1 MTIQRPESGSGADVP
16 AAGIREGGSTH
27 PIKARSNVMRTPQS
41 HTALENPPTR
51 SALEDLRMPVQ
62 AKLAAAWTS
71 FMFLYI
77 YVDYF
82 TLYKPGVIHDILV
95 GSVWEFDISQVF
107 VVVGLSLMA
116 VPILMVFLSMT
127 LPARANRLMNLI
139 VAPIYVVVSAF
150 NALGESWTYF
160 YGLSIG
166 LEVLLLAFIL
176 RSAWTWPRRTASPA
190 TMATSLNTEPLRT
203 PQQA

>member
-1 MTIQRPESGSGADVP
+1 
-16 AAGIREGGSTH
+16 
-27 PIKARSNVMRTPQS
+27 MRTPQS
-41 HTALENPPTR
+41 HTALENPPSQST
-51 SALEDLRMPVQ
+51 LEDLRMPVQ

-71 FMFLYI
+71 FMFLCI
-77 YVDYF
+77 YVDYLA
-82 TLYKPGVIHDILV
+82 LYKPGVIDDIRAGV
-95 GSVWEFDISQVF
+95 VWEFDISQVF

-150 NALGESWTYF
+150 NALGESWTY
-160 YGLSIG
+160 YYTLSIG
-166 LEVLLLAFIL
+166 LEVIVLALIV
-176 RSAWTWPRRTASPA
+176 RYAWTWPRRTASPA
-190 TMATSLNTEPLRT
+190 TLAASLDSEPLRT